1 MVEVLGS
8 NLTLPASSDGD
19 LGGDVRG
26 RMQRPVVDDLRVVAL
41 LDPLVTVHDQLDL
54 REVDA
59 DGVVMPLV
67 VANLF
72 SAGSKTILI
81 EFASRLNAK
90 IASCINSTAA
100 W

>member
-26 RMQRPVVDDLRVVAL
+26 RMQRPVVDDLRVVPL
-41 LDPLVTVHDQLDL
+41 LDPLVAVHDQLHL

-67 VANLF
+67 VTDLVSWVVLF
-72 SAGSKTILI
+72 KAFLILFDI
-81 EFASRLNAK
+81 LTVEYS
-90 IASCINSTAA
+90 
-100 W
+100 

>member
-41 LDPLVTVHDQLDL
+41 LDPLVPVHDQLHL

-72 SAGSKTILI
+72 SADSKIILT
-81 EFASRLNAK
+81 EFVSR
-90 IASCINSTAA
+90 
-100 W
+100 

>member
-41 LDPLVTVHDQLDL
+41 LDPLVPVHDQLHL

-72 SAGSKTILI
+72 STDSKIISI
-81 EFASRLNAK
+81 EFVSRLNSR
-90 IASCINSTAA
+90 ITSGINSAAA